1 MRKICIL
8 LLLGLLIETTP
19 SWAQKKTTPQ
29 KKIPPKKTTTQ
40 SSSQSKQK
48 GGAIPVDQIETYRQQ
63 ATSLIKFFEST
74 LNFLGDKQNPVK
86 EKQIV
91 VTESYLK
98 FCWDPEV
105 QVEDDLDLNRLVP
118 LFKDM
123 PAYLS
128 DVDFFFKR
136 VKFLYTIQDISVQT
150 SESGQTYFRVTSNR
164 NLAGVTINGD
174 SVNSNM
180 VRYIEINYDD
190 SKQQLK
196 IVSVYTTKLDEK
208 SDLRKWWNSLSDGW
222 KSILGKDLFADDN
235 LPMTQIESFND
246 TAAISA
252 GQKVMID
259 GNRFYRNLS
268 QITNLTELNLSGNV
282 NISDLEPISKLTNL
296 KEINLSGTPVS
307 DLMPLRNTN
316 NLQVL
321 DISGT
326 SVNNLDPL
334 RYCTHLRELRLKE
347 TQISDISILSLFPA
361 IEVLD
366 ISKTLVTSVDPIRE
380 LTLIRDLRLSQ
391 TKISDLGPISN
402 LTSVEYLNISGMPV
416 QNLDP
421 LKNMTALK
429 LLLCDNTRI
438 SNLSALDNITGLQK
452 VYCDNTLID
461 QEKATLFLQKH
472 PSTTLVY
479 ESDELTRWWSG
490 LSPDWKKIFNL
501 YGSLDNPPTK
511 EQLHLLI
518 LVDSININGRTSIN
532 TLVPLSQLRLLRNLQ
547 CSSTSVDNLD
557 PLKTLA
563 DLTVI
568 NASNTR
574 VANLQPLAGLKK
586 LEVINFDNTQV
597 GQLDPLVSLKNL
609 NFIFADNTEVNLEEA
624 NQFIDQNPECMLIFQ
639 TFENSSWWNTLDQ
652 HWKDIFLKQFD
663 LKGVPNKIQFQKIA
677 NLEILTITENTQIND
692 LTPVQHLSRLK
703 ELQFSG
709 TTVSKLDPLS
719 KIVKL
724 QALRCQKSPI
734 VDLTPVNGLPKL
746 KELDFSNT
754 QVEELEPIQ
763 NMIQLE
769 ILKFSGTPVK
779 NLKYIQKLVYLKTLE
794 FYNTRVS
801 NLDVLENMRNL
812 ESLKIF
818 NTKVSEK
825 KVDKFKLAHPR
836 CEVVY
841 Y

>member
-1 MRKICIL
+1 MIL
-8 LLLGLLIETTP
+8 LLGFFIGTIP
-19 SWAQKKTTPQ
+19 SWAQKKTTSQ
-29 KKIPPKKTTTQ
+29 KKTLPKKTSTQ

-105 QVEDDLDLNRLVP
+105 QVEDDLDQNRIVP

-128 DVDFFFKR
+128 DVDFFFRR
-136 VKFLYTIQDISVQT
+136 VRFLYTVQDVSVQT
-150 SESGQTYFRVTSNR
+150 NESGQTYFRVTSNR

-208 SDLRKWWNSLSDGW
+208 SDLRKWWNSLSEGW
-222 KSILGKDLFADDN
+222 KSILGLDLFADDN
-235 LPMTQIESFND
+235 LPISRIESFND
-246 TAAISA
+246 TAAIVS

-259 GNRFYRNLS
+259 GNRFYRNLA
-268 QITNLTELNLSGNV
+268 QITNITELNLSGNV
-282 NISDLEPISKLTNL
+282 NIADLEPISKLTNL

-326 SVNNLDPL
+326 PVSNLDPL

-347 TQISDISILSLFPA
+347 TQVTDISILATFPA
-361 IEVLD
+361 LEVLD
-366 ISKTLVTSVDPIRE
+366 ISKTPVASLEPVRD
-380 LTLIRDLRLSQ
+380 LTMIRDLRLNQ
-391 TKISDLGPISN
+391 TKISDLGPVSN
-402 LTSVEYLNISGMPV
+402 LTSLEYLSISGTPV

-421 LKNMTALK
+421 LKTLTALK
-429 LLLCDNTRI
+429 LLVCDNTRI
-438 SNLSALDNITGLQK
+438 SSLSALDKITGLQK
-452 VYCDNTLID
+452 VYCDNTMID
-461 QEKATLFLQKH
+461 QGKATTFLQKH

-479 ESDELTRWWSG
+479 ESGELTRWWSV
-490 LSPDWKKIFNL
+490 LPAEWKKVF
-501 YGSLDNPPTK
+501 YMYSTLDNPPTK
-511 EQLHLLI
+511 EQLHQLI
-518 LVDSININGRTSIN
+518 LVDSININGRTTIN
-532 TLVPLSQLRLLRNLQ
+532 TLAPLSQLRLLRNLQ
-547 CSSTSVDNLD
+547 CSSTSVDSFD
-557 PLKTLA
+557 PLKILSDITE
-563 DLTVI
+563 I
-568 NASNTR
+568 NASNTK
-574 VANLQPLAGLKK
+574 VADLQPIAGLKK
-586 LEVINFDNTQV
+586 LEILNIDNTPV
-597 GQLDPLVSLKNL
+597 SQLDPVASLKSL
-609 NFIFADNTEVNLEEA
+609 NFIFADNTDVGLDEA
-624 NQFIDQNPECMLIFQ
+624 NRFIDLNPGCVLIFQ
-639 TFENSSWWNTLDQ
+639 TYENSVWWNTLDQ
-652 HWKDIFLKQFD
+652 PWKDIFLRQFD
-663 LKGVPNKIQFQKIA
+663 LKGIPDKIQFQKIA
-677 NLEILTITENTQIND
+677 NLESLTITEITQISD
-692 LTPVQHLSRLK
+692 LTPVQHLSRLT

-709 TTVSKLDPLS
+709 TAVNKLDPLS
-719 KIVKL
+719 KMVKL
-724 QALRCQKSPI
+724 QALRCQKSPV

-754 QVEELEPIQ
+754 QVENLEPIQ

-794 FYNTRVS
+794 FYNTRIS
-801 NLDVLENMRNL
+801 NLDVLDSMRNL

-818 NTKVSEK
+818 NTKVSAK
-825 KVDKFKLAHPR
+825 KVDKFKLTHPK